1 MVNKPP
7 QNHGEDQTRR
17 NSLSSH
23 TPTSKVDA
31 ALVYRRHRGRA
42 QLPNARFYF
51 TSIKSGTF
59 YLKRLFCLVGEG
71 TESGGLG
78 WSRRYNVEETG
89 LVLRSH
95 GISGFADQGSVIRL
109 GTGNEG
115 GHRSS
120 GALRHQNVRGLE
132 EKHLVGVHGT
142 EIWL

>member
-1 MVNKPP
+1 MWKSSSHVAAKPP
-7 QNHGEDQTRR
+7 SAVVYLEDEV
-17 NSLSSH
+17 LWK
-23 TPTSKVDA
+23 TPMVAFA
-31 ALVYRRHRGRA
+31 AA
-42 QLPNARFYF
+42 N
-51 TSIKSGTF
+51 
-59 YLKRLFCLVGEG
+59 LKRLFCLVGEG